1 MFCGS
6 WTGLLE
12 LDRLMVSEEGEEEVA
27 AAGEVSN
34 EDEYGV
40 EAHALTRRR
49 CRGVNTPAMF
59 FLHIL

>member
-27 AAGEVSN
+27 AAGEVSI
-34 EDEYGV
+34 EDEYDAEV
-40 EAHALTRRR
+40 HVLT
-49 CRGVNTPAMF
+49 
-59 FLHIL
+59 